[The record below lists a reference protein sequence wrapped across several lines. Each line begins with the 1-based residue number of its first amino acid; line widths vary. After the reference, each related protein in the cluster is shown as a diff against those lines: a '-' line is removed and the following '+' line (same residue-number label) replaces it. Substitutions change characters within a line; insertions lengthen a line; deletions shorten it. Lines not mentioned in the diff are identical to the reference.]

1 MRGFIEEYGH
11 IMLVVAIV
19 LLLLLFGRTGFASNV
34 KTLFVDKVADT
45 IAENPNNDKQIVM
58 VRYENPDGTF
68 TNYET
73 VESIKKNDGETF
85 SWSSP
90 ETDAFQAKSLSYTV
104 DGGKVNKV
112 DVMRKK
118 YTLDVNGYY
127 NSSPYNN
134 TANYGTFELY
144 INGSKV
150 QSTTV
155 DFYDTVRYG
164 SAYEIKNVKPA
175 SGYKYLGVYS
185 KNIPGYSPNSPNLKS
200 AVGTVS
206 YNMVDKG
213 IAINKE
219 SRTFTIELEF
229 EKV

>member
-1 MRGFIEEYGH
+1 MRGFIEEYGQ
-11 IMLVVAIV
+11 IMVVVAIV
-19 LLLLLFGRTGFASNV
+19 LLLLLFGKTGFASDV
-34 KTLFVDKVADT
+34 KTLFVNHVAST
-45 IAENPNNDKQIVM
+45 MAENPNNDKQIVM
-58 VRYENPDGTF
+58 VRYEKPDGTF
-68 TNYET
+68 TSYET
-73 VESIKKNDGETF
+73 VESVKKNDGETF

-90 ETDAFQAKSLSYTV
+90 ETDTFQAKSLNYTV
-104 DGGKVNKV
+104 NGGKVNKV

-134 TANYGTFELY
+134 IENYGTFELY

-155 DFYDTVRYG
+155 DFCDTVRYG
-164 SAYEIKNVKPA
+164 STYEIKNVKPA
-175 SGYKYLGVYS
+175 TGYKYLGVYS

-206 YNMVDKG
+206 FNMVDEG

-219 SRTFTIELEF
+219 YKTFTIELEF